1 MPETHVGKVVE
12 VTGPVIVVAFEGD
25 YLPQIY
31 NAIRVTSEGFDTPQP
46 IDVIA
51 EVEQHIGEGRVKCV
65 AMEPTDG
72 MVRGMKAI
80 DLGEPITVPVGKATL
95 GRVMNVIGQP
105 VDKLG
110 PIVSDMRF
118 PIHRHA
124 SRPRGAEHHA
134 GSCLRRASRSWTCS
148 SPT

>member
-1 MPETHVGKVVE
+1 MPETHEGKVVE

-46 IDVIA
+46 INVIA

-80 DLGEPITVPVGKATL
+80 DQGEPIMVPVGKPTL

-110 PIVSDMRF
+110 PIVSDVHF

-124 SRPRGAEHHA
+124 PELEEQNTKLELFETG
-134 GSCLRRASRSWTCS
+134 LKVVDLV
-148 SPT
+148 